1 MWWQGEDNCPTV
13 VKLCW
18 ASLRKHCGNHKVII
32 ITKDNYKDYVTL
44 PEYIIS
50 KVKAGYISFTH
61 LSDIIRADLLV
72 KYGGLWIDSTMF
84 VADDIPEEAFFHGM
98 KQVKT
103 HTFPGRKRAFSL
115 EYYTIRYFE
124 KPVYDWYTISF
135 YRWAGFCFAAKNTDS
150 LLFSFMREMFY
161 EYWKNHDKLMHYL
174 LIDYFLAIAFDEFPE
189 FRQAWENIPVNNSH
203 CLKLAA
209 YESWDAE
216 KYAELRQT
224 TRLFKMT
231 YKVKYPVKTDSGNE
245 TVYGHLLAEYGM
257 TE

>member
-1 MWWQGEDNCPTV
+1 MWWQGESNCPAV

-32 ITKDNYKDYVTL
+32 ITKDNYKDYVTI

-84 VADDIPEEAFFHGM
+84 VADDIPDE
-98 KQVKT
+98 
-103 HTFPGRKRAFSL
+103 AFSL
-115 EYYTIRYFE
+115 EYYTIRYGE

-161 EYWKNHDKLMHYL
+161 EYWNNHDKLMHYL

-231 YKVKYPVKTDSGNE
+231 YKVKYPVKTDSGSE
-245 TVYGHLLAEYGM
+245 TVYGHLLSEYGI